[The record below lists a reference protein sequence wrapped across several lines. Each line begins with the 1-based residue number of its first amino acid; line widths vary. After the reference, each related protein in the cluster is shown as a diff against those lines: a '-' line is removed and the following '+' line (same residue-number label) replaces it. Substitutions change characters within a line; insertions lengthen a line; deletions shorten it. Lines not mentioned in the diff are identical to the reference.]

1 MNTQRGFT
9 LIEVSIVLLIIAFT
23 LGSIMIPLGTSL
35 EQKAINDTKQQIA
48 EIKAAIINF
57 TIANGRMPCPDTTTG
72 FNRDGVENTD
82 GLGACVNE
90 LGSIPHVTLN
100 IPHRQDAWGQPFTYR
115 VTGSFAD
122 TTAGTTGVC
131 NTPVNA
137 NVSIAMCS
145 SSHGNITVNEYN
157 LSTGADDLAAQNIAA
172 IVLSKGKYFQ
182 DANNSIKEDDNA
194 DNNTVYFKNSYN
206 DRNSTMPFD
215 DIVVWISPNE
225 LIGHLIQ
232 AQILP

>member
-1 MNTQRGFT
+1 MKTQRGFT

-72 FNRDGVENTD
+72 TNRDGLQNIV
-82 GLGACVNE
+82 GIGCGNE
-90 LGSIPHVTLN
+90 LGSVPHVALN
-100 IPHRQDAWGQPFTYR
+100 IPHRQDAWGQPFIYR
-115 VTGSFAD
+115 VTNSFAD
-122 TTAGTTGVC
+122 TAAGTVGAC

-145 SSHGNITVNEYN
+145 STHGNITVNKYN
-157 LSTGADDLAAQNIAA
+157 LNTGANDLAAQNIAA
-172 IVLSKGKYFQ
+172 IVLSKGKHFL
-182 DANNSIKEDDNA
+182 NA
-194 DNNTVYFKNSYN
+194 DNSAIEAENANNDTVYFKNGYN

>member
-1 MNTQRGFT
+1 MKTQRGFT

-72 FNRDGVENTD
+72 TNRDGLENNP
-82 GLGACVNE
+82 GGICANP
-90 LGSIPHVTLN
+90 LGSIPHVALN
-100 IPHRQDAWGQPFTYR
+100 IPHRQDAWGNPFIYR
-115 VTGSFAD
+115 VTTNFAD
-122 TTAGTTGVC
+122 KIAAGGAGTGCGTA
-131 NTPVNA
+131 NA

-145 SSHGNITVNEYN
+145 VGDITVNDYDISAGAAIPAATQISGIVI
-157 LSTGADDLAAQNIAA
+157 STGKPSSSNSATE
-172 IVLSKGKYFQ
+172 Q
-182 DANNSIKEDDNA
+182 DNLGNDTTFTKMGYS
-194 DNNTVYFKNSYN
+194 
-206 DRNSTMPFD
+206 DRNSTMPFN

>member
-1 MNTQRGFT
+1 MKTQRGFT

-35 EQKAINDTKQQIA
+35 EQKAINDTKQQLA
-48 EIKAAIINF
+48 DIKAAIINF
-57 TIANGRMPCPDTTTG
+57 TIANRRMPCSDTTTG
-72 FNRDGVENTD
+72 NNRDGLENTTA
-82 GLGACVNE
+82 GACTNE
-90 LGSIPHVTLN
+90 FGSIPHVTLN
-100 IPHRQDAWGQPFTYR
+100 IPHRQDAWGQPFIYH
-115 VTGSFAD
+115 VTASFAD
-122 TTAGTTGVC
+122 TAPGTTGPC
-131 NTPVNA
+131 ATPVNA

-145 SSHGNITVNEYN
+145 STHGNITVNEYN
-157 LSTGADDLAAQNIAA
+157 LSTGADDPAALNIAA
-172 IVLSKGKYFQ
+172 IVLSKGKHFQ
-182 DANNSIKEDDNA
+182 DADNSAKEDENA
-194 DNNTVYFKNSYN
+194 NNDFVYFKNSYN

>member
-48 EIKAAIINF
+48 DIKAAIINF
-57 TIANGRMPCPDTTTG
+57 TIANRRMPCPDTTTG
-72 FNRDGVENTD
+72 NNRDGLENTD
-82 GLGACVNE
+82 GLGACSSE
-90 LGSIPHVTLN
+90 LGSIPHVALN
-100 IPHRQDAWGQPFTYR
+100 IPHRQDAWGQPFIYR
-115 VTGSFAD
+115 VTGTFAD
-122 TTAGTTGVC
+122 TPATGPGTPC
-131 NTPVNA
+131 NITTNI

-145 SSHGNITVNEYN
+145 AADADITVNDYDLLN
-157 LSTGADDLAAQNIAA
+157 AIQIPAATNISGIIISTGKPTSSDSATEVENI
-172 IVLSKGKYFQ
+172 
-182 DANNSIKEDDNA
+182 NNNPIYVKMGYS
-194 DNNTVYFKNSYN
+194 
-206 DRNSTMPFD
+206 DRNSTMPFN